1 MESVKNLVEYY
12 DELYPVTDAQKKFY
26 DSFLEIYP
34 HPAHFLSIGCGT
46 GMLEYR
52 LAKDKY
58 ADVTGLETFKEL
70 LDSATRKQ
78 RTQLMSLR
86 FFQMST
92 IEMSRFLGKGFYN
105 VISCLNDRIVFIHD
119 HTLMRKFFADCHQL
133 LTDDG
138 ALVLSLTNYD
148 IYNPELKAALP
159 VSNTLRVKYTGK
171 LHAGEE
177 KNIAYLSRT
186 VETGSGKKLPVFDN
200 TEIYLLRPEEITGFA
215 KEAGFKNVQLF
226 DGFSDKEADENSDE
240 IVALIKK

>member
-119 HTLMRKFFADCHQL
+119 HT
-133 LTDDG
+133 
-138 ALVLSLTNYD
+138 NYD